1 MLINCYPFEINLS
14 YSLCKIADENWPEE
28 YKTYL
33 LKATND
39 VKFNAGQH
47 TAILIAEQDNNPET
61 IDLLLYDNNVAVSR
75 GDKDL
80 SKKYSRAAQ
89 YRINEKDKTVEEVWS
104 FGEQFGDHTSQ
115 MLSEVLV
122 G

>member
-1 MLINCYPFEINLS
+1 M
-14 YSLCKIADENWPEE
+14 
-28 YKTYL
+28 
-33 LKATND
+33 
-39 VKFNAGQH
+39 
-47 TAILIAEQDNNPET
+47 
-61 IDLLLYDNNVAVSR
+61 DLLLYDNNVAVSR

-89 YRINEKDKTVEEVWS
+89 YRINEKDKTVKK
-104 FGEQFGDHTSQ
+104 FGHLVNNLEKLTSQ